1 MSQEEYIQELM
12 RQTEEYVNAK
22 EQLKLNIWQDAVNSM
37 VKVAD
42 AHSMDQVELMED
54 IARMFLDKV
63 NKLKR
68 SAQ

>member
-1 MSQEEYIQELM
+1 MNQEEYIQELM

-63 NKLKR
+63 NKLK
-68 SAQ
+68 SNAQ